1 MKRCPECRRDYYDD
15 SLLYCLDDGSA
26 LLEGPATGDDAA
38 TAILRNVDLT
48 RALELGA
55 QTKLVYAAPVP
66 VPKLSQI
73 TFSESIEQYPA
84 WSPDGKELA
93 FSREETGLRSIF
105 IKDLSSGDE
114 RRITN
119 SKFDDIQASW
129 SPDGRTILFV
139 RSIHPGRKLEP
150 GDVLCLFL
158 DGNIRPVDVETQR
171 ET

>member
-26 LLEGPATGDDAA
+26 LLEGPASGADAA

-48 RALELGA
+48 SGLSLGA
-55 QTKLVYAAPVP
+55 QTGLVHASPVP

-93 FSREETGLRSIF
+93 FSREEAGIRSIF
-105 IKDLSSGDE
+105 VKDLSSGEE
-114 RRITN
+114 RRIT
-119 SKFDDIQASW
+119 
-129 SPDGRTILFV
+129 G
-139 RSIHPGRKLEP
+139 
-150 GDVLCLFL
+150 
-158 DGNIRPVDVETQR
+158 
-171 ET
+171 